1 MHRRRSCN
9 CSKQQENYRQ
19 IHILLHILMK
29 SWGWLYRILIMI
41 GVTHFSLPSR
51 SGRRDVWQEESIMP
65 VLWIYAAVT
74 EAASTLPVWIIQFF
88 NPEACSSWF
97 FTLHACRIAPGMP
110 FRLDQLCLSAD
121 KHLQGL
127 SAGWP
132 KDSSSRPGGLP
143 CFLVYSSYFQLPDI
157 KSKTWQLPR
166 KPFSMSIPYRNINF

>member
-9 CSKQQENYRQ
+9 CSKQQENYKQ

-51 SGRRDVWQEESIMP
+51 SGRRDVRQEESIIP
-65 VLWIYAAVT
+65 VLCIYAAVT
-74 EAASTLPVWIIQFF
+74 EAASTLSVWIIQFF
-88 NPEACSSWF
+88 NPETCSSWLF
-97 FTLHACRIAPGMP
+97 MLHACRITL
-110 FRLDQLCLSAD
+110 LDWTNCVCLQISIS
-121 KHLQGL
+121 KL

-132 KDSSSRPGGLP
+132 KDGCSRPGGLP

-157 KSKTWQLPR
+157 KSKTWQVPR
-166 KPFSMSIPYRNINF
+166 KPFSMSIPYRNMNF